1 MKFLISAG
9 PTREF
14 IDPVRFLSNRST
26 GKMGYAIAA
35 AAAGRGHETVLVS
48 GPVSITPPES
58 VRIIN
63 IVSALDMLSAI
74 KSELE
79 ECDALVMCA
88 AVADWRP
95 KKCSELKLKKRSMSS
110 ILELVPNPDILS
122 EIKQFKGERIFVGFA
137 AETDNLEEEAQGKLS
152 RKGLDLIV
160 ANDVTKPGAGFEVET
175 NIATIIS
182 ADLPPEHLPLMTK
195 KLLAEKIVSRVET
208 LAESRIRAK

>member
-58 VRIIN
+58 VKVIN
-63 IVSALDMLSAI
+63 VVSALDMLTAI

-110 ILELVPNPDILS
+110 MLELVPNPDILS

>member
-95 KKCSELKLKKRSMSS
+95 KKCSELKLKKRNMSS

-137 AETDNLEEEAQGKLS
+137 AETDNL
-152 RKGLDLIV
+152 
-160 ANDVTKPGAGFEVET
+160 
-175 NIATIIS
+175 
-182 ADLPPEHLPLMTK
+182 
-195 KLLAEKIVSRVET
+195 
-208 LAESRIRAK
+208 

>member
-137 AETDNLEEEAQGKLS
+137 AETDNLEEEAQEKLS

-160 ANDVTKPGAGFEVET
+160 ANDVTQPGAGFEVET
-175 NIATIIS
+175 NIATMIS

-195 KLLAEKIVSRVET
+195 KLLAEKIIARVET